1 MGICNRYASQ
11 QGAERCRQP
20 PAIVVKS
27 LVVRTSC
34 CPIEQLPIASAK
46 KISVSAAS
54 LGRFALLRHGLN
66 YCRIGPFLRAGDLS
80 APVPI
85 MILADPRL
93 ADGGI
98 APLRCHTFTNSS
110 TDESA
115 FPHVSNDYF

>member
-1 MGICNRYASQ
+1 MGICNRHASQ
-11 QGAERCRQP
+11 QGIALQATA
-20 PAIVVKS
+20 AIVLKS
-27 LVVRTSC
+27 LAVRASC
-34 CPIEQLPIASAK
+34 CPIEQLPDRECLK
-46 KISVSAAS
+46 NKR
-54 LGRFALLRHGLN
+54 LRRFTKQVRPLRHGLD
-66 YCRIGPFLRAGDLS
+66 YCRIGLFLRAGDLS